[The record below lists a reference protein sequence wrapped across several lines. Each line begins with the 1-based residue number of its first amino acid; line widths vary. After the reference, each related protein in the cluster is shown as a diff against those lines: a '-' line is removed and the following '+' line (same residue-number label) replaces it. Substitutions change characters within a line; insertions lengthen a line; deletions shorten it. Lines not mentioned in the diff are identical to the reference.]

1 MVTPTEHKVH
11 PSSAVESDTGANR
24 WTKLTPGT
32 RSRDKVV
39 KKPGSSFVYVIMALA
54 VLIGAYFLYASER
67 PLAPVATKTEIN
79 PPVLVPT
86 PDVPAPSTNVTPSIV
101 TPATPPA
108 ASTATPPAT
117 TTTP

>member
-67 PLAPVATKTEIN
+67 KSIRQSLCQHLMFQLHPRMSPHQLLLRQRRRRLQPQHLQRRPLPHNAI
-79 PPVLVPT
+79 PP
-86 PDVPAPSTNVTPSIV
+86 N
-101 TPATPPA
+101 
-108 ASTATPPAT
+108 
-117 TTTP
+117 